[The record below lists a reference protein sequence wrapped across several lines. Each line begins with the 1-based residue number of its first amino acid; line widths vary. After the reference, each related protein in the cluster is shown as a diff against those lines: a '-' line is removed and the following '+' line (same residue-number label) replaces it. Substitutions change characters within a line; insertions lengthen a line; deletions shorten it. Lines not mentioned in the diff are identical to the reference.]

1 MKREVVQDFLNLP
14 GIEGVALMD
23 GRSRPYF
30 FGLDQTLNFQQRQ
43 VLAQGIQQVVETT
56 PTKFE
61 SFEFQ
66 FTGHHIYIYRL
77 DEGTILLVLTNEKL
91 MIADYLE
98 AIQQLKTALQTDT
111 TKAVAIF
118 RLLAGSM
125 SLTGQNYWK
134 ATPTDTLNTAA
145 LHRETSTPTPTPTAA
160 PSSPPP
166 TAAPSSPPPTPAPP
180 LNHRTAAPPSPQP
193 TAQSG
198 PPLSEVLT
206 ALNSLSQF
214 AAQYLGKA
222 VVTNYWKSSRPDAD
236 WLNQF
241 QIERTGTLSL
251 ATAIALSPQQ
261 EITPQQQAWIQ
272 QWVSAFIDRCT
283 KVIRDFPALVAQK
296 ALDEH
301 QHSILLSDSDFSS
314 PESP

>member
-1 MKREVVQDFLNLP
+1 
-14 GIEGVALMD
+14 MD

-91 MIADYLE
+91 IIADYLE

-111 TKAVAIF
+111 TKAVATF

-145 LHRETSTPTPTPTAA
+145 LQRESTPTPTAA
-160 PSSPPP
+160 PSSP
-166 TAAPSSPPPTPAPP
+166 SPTPEPP
-180 LNHRTAAPPSPQP
+180 LSPHTAAPPSTQP
-193 TAQSG
+193 TAHSG
-198 PPLSEVLT
+198 PTVGEVLT

-261 EITPQQQAWIQ
+261 EITSQQQTWIQ

-296 ALDEH
+296 ALDER
-301 QHSILLSDSDFSS
+301 QHSILLSGSHFSS
-314 PESP
+314 ESP